1 MTTFPFYPPDRAAQY
16 ERAAAEYAF
25 VQTEATPWTPLR
37 RELRRCKAVIVT
49 TSGVRLKTQHM
60 FARNAA
66 DFREISVYSP
76 ADEMAFDFTNYDPA
90 EAEQDLN
97 VLVPVDRLKDL
108 VDRESLGGLNET
120 FLSFFGPCTDIQ
132 ALRASA
138 AGAGERLRGYGC
150 DVAFVLPANLV
161 CNQTAGL
168 IAREL
173 EREGVSTVC
182 AVTVREIAQQVR
194 VPRSVFIHFPF
205 GRTLGRAGD
214 VATQESIIADMA
226 RALRTLERPGKILEL
241 PYRWRGPIRD

>member
-1 MTTFPFYPPDRAAQY
+1 MTQFPFYPPDRASQY
-16 ERAAAEYAF
+16 ERAAAEYSF
-25 VQTEATPWTPLR
+25 VQPEPTPWTPLR

-49 TSGVRLKTQHM
+49 TAGVRLKAQHS
-60 FARNAA
+60 FAKNSP

-76 ADEMAFDFTNYDPA
+76 TEEMAFDFTNYDPA
-90 EAEQDLN
+90 EAEKDLN

-120 FLSFFGPCTDIQ
+120 FLSFFGPCTDLP

-138 AGAGERLRGYGC
+138 ARAGEKLRGYGC
-150 DVAFVLPANLV
+150 DVAFVVPANLV

-173 EREGVSTVC
+173 ERQGISTVC
-182 AVTVREIAQQVR
+182 AVTVKEIAQQVR

-214 VATQESIIADMA
+214 VALQESIIADMA
-226 RALRTLERPGKILEL
+226 KALRTLDRPGKILDL
-241 PYRWRGPIRD
+241 PYRWQGIVE